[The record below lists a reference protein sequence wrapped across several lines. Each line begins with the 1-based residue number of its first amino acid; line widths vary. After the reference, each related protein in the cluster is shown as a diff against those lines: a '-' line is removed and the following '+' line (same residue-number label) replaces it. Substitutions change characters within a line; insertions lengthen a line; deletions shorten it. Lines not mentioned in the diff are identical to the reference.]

1 MSLECLQSY
10 KNVLHSGFSK
20 FQFKKMLK
28 NCVDNNVFLF
38 NEDVYEQVD
47 GCPMGGCI
55 SPTMANVFLC
65 FHESNWLNN
74 CPPEFKP
81 ILYKRYVDD
90 CFLLF
95 RQKSHI
101 NLFHQY
107 INQQHNR
114 IQFTCEIE
122 NSNSLPFLDILITK
136 NETGFQTSTFHKSTH
151 TGLGMK
157 YTSAISSDYKFNII
171 DCLVDRA
178 HKICSTP
185 VNFQIELKK
194 LKVYFAQ
201 NGYNVFSL
209 CQKISKKIR
218 MLNNPTPQMATVS
231 KRVVY
236 CSIPFMS
243 NSHNDS
249 FKQNIGKIVKEFFPH
264 VNLRLSFKNNFTIS
278 SMFRFKDVVPTS
290 VKSNIVYKYQCGI
303 CHSTYIGESARHYN
317 TRVAEH
323 RGVSSRTGAP
333 LKNTNSNVFQHFFE
347 TGHTIKEENFKIICQ
362 RSPFDLKISE
372 SIAIHQDRP
381 CLNDRV
387 SSATL
392 NILD

>member
-122 NSNSLPFLDILITK
+122 NSNSLPFLDIL
-136 NETGFQTSTFHKSTH
+136 
-151 TGLGMK
+151 
-157 YTSAISSDYKFNII
+157 
-171 DCLVDRA
+171 
-178 HKICSTP
+178 
-185 VNFQIELKK
+185 
-194 LKVYFAQ
+194 
-201 NGYNVFSL
+201 
-209 CQKISKKIR
+209 
-218 MLNNPTPQMATVS
+218 
-231 KRVVY
+231 
-236 CSIPFMS
+236 
-243 NSHNDS
+243 
-249 FKQNIGKIVKEFFPH
+249 
-264 VNLRLSFKNNFTIS
+264 
-278 SMFRFKDVVPTS
+278 
-290 VKSNIVYKYQCGI
+290 
-303 CHSTYIGESARHYN
+303 
-317 TRVAEH
+317 
-323 RGVSSRTGAP
+323 
-333 LKNTNSNVFQHFFE
+333 
-347 TGHTIKEENFKIICQ
+347 
-362 RSPFDLKISE
+362 
-372 SIAIHQDRP
+372 
-381 CLNDRV
+381 
-387 SSATL
+387 
-392 NILD
+392 